1 MFLRIR
7 LSYYLDGL
15 NLTYAITQASTTFSR
30 LYFSHQRAVVF
41 CQSGMRRS
49 LLNFVFAWSFGAPIH
64 LAGFILR
71 QWRR

>member
-15 NLTYAITQASTTFSR
+15 NLTYAITQTSTTFSS
-30 LYFSHQRAVVF
+30 LCFYHQRAVVF

-49 LLNFVFAWSFGAPIH
+49 LLNVVFAWPFSVPIH